1 MGLDVTGL
9 GSVADLV
16 TSVVNKFWPD
26 KTQAEKDAAAFQ
38 LQSLV
43 IQSDLVKGQL
53 AINQAEAASSDP
65 LQHWRGGM
73 GWTCVF
79 AYFWNFI
86 GQPLTCTISLAV
98 GHPIN
103 PVPLDIG
110 PLATIT
116 AGMLGLGSLHV
127 AERIK
132 GAS

>member
-16 TSVVNKFWPD
+16 TNVVNKFWPD

-38 LQSLV
+38 LQQLV
-43 IQSDLVKGQL
+43 IQSELVKGQL
-53 AINQAEAASSDP
+53 AINQAEASSSDP

-73 GWTCVF
+73 GWTCVL
-79 AYFWNFI
+79 AYFWNFV
-86 GQPLTCTISLAV
+86 GQPLTITISLAV
-98 GHPIN
+98 GHPVN
-103 PVPLDIG
+103 PPPLDIG

-132 GAS
+132 GAA